1 MFDDYVSEAIKQAD
15 AVAAEYERWQKLR
28 RLQRGPDDE
37 NKLSVPSSRFD
48 VLLPDGSWN
57 PANPRKHK
65 NSATMSQAE
74 FRAWNEAG
82 RPPLE
87 GEKAA
92 KQERAQHEEMQVMI
106 RREIHNTLQARAR
119 AALNA
124 SVEARLDTLATA
136 MGEELAKAESRI
148 HAKHEE
154 DIAKL
159 RDQLLAVREPFHP
172 LLDE

>member
-1 MFDDYVSEAIKQAD
+1 MFDDYITEAIKQAD
-15 AVAAEYERWQKLR
+15 AVAAEHERWQKL
-28 RLQRGPDDE
+28 QR
-37 NKLSVPSSRFD
+37 VPSSG

-65 NSATMSQAE
+65 SGATMNQSE
-74 FRAWNEAG
+74 FSAWIEAG

-92 KQERAQHEEMQVMI
+92 KQERVHHEEMQVMI
-106 RREIHNTLQARAR
+106 RREIQQTLQARAR
-119 AALNA
+119 AVLNA
-124 SVEARLDTLATA
+124 TVEARLDNLATV
-136 MGEELAKAESRI
+136 MGEELAEAENRI

-154 DIAKL
+154 GIQKL
-159 RDQLLAVREPFHP
+159 RDQLLAVREPLHP

>member
-1 MFDDYVSEAIKQAD
+1 MFDYIREAIEQDDA
-15 AVAAEYERWQKLR
+15 AVADYERWQKLQ

-65 NSATMSQAE
+65 SSATMNRSE
-74 FRAWNEAG
+74 HSAWIEAG

-92 KQERAQHEEMQVMI
+92 KQERVHHEEMQVMI
-106 RREIHNTLQARAR
+106 RREIQQTLQARAR
-119 AALNA
+119 AVLNA
-124 SVEARLDTLATA
+124 SVEARLDNLATV
-136 MGEELAKAESRI
+136 MGEELAKAENRI

-154 DIAKL
+154 DIQKL
-159 RDQLLAVREPFHP
+159 RDQLLAVREPLHP